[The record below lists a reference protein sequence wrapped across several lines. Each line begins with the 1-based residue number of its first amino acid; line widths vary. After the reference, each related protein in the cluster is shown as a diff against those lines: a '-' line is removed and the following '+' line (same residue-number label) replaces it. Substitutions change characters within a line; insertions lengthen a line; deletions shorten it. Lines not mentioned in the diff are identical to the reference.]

1 MFILHYPMLIYIMKL
16 HELPD
21 EIKTIGEYLELKS
34 DKKESYVNSCDCNFL
49 GGDKNI
55 LILTPVAQ
63 NISFIDKGF
72 KKNDSIGIKTNNKF
86 YEGVIKELYHRDCFV
101 QINGPMPNISYGF
114 PISIYDNS
122 DISFLY
128 ENMYHAFK
136 KIFYGEDFSQ
146 VKDFLIKL
154 YSSKKSVNPNQLDSL
169 HSTPPSKELLNYFFN
184 NKLNEYQKELVSASI
199 NLMSNKENLFY
210 LGFGPPGCG
219 KTEAITEIAL
229 QCIKRKKRLL
239 ITSFTNV
246 AVDNVIERLIKL
258 NPQDKQISTLIKKLN
273 ISSLKNKIVRVGSER
288 NIKVPAVAEVSL
300 QRKLLNERNIKRDTI
315 INSCYIVGATLDM
328 LGTPIFDKINPF
340 DIMVVDE
347 ASMIESPKL
356 FLGLVKTKKFVLIG
370 DPYQLQPFLGDDK
383 KFYNNNDIL
392 NRYKKSLEYPIFKKA
407 MDLLFESN
415 NSNYYTQLRY
425 HYRSPEE
432 IIRFSNDMFY
442 EGRLICKTPK
452 SKANKYSK
460 LFDDYG
466 KNHCN
471 LIKKVFNS
479 KNKVIWV
486 DTTGIPSI
494 SEHHCEWRKNEYS
507 KTRSCCNISQAALD
521 ILFLK
526 HFLDAFW
533 ENDTYNYKGTEY
545 RKRIGIISPFNYQV
559 DLLQKYIFEHP
570 DIDPYFRH
578 TFSKPDP
585 IASIFEFIEIFNLL
599 DELEIATVHKYQGRE
614 KDIIIFDLTYWGDK
628 KSHALNNENELN
640 VALTRPKIKLIIVGS
655 FFNIKSDFIDL
666 LYDSKK
672 YVVFAHSYEHKEDIN
687 TLIEPLKNEYDS
699 ICDQLEAIIKERE
712 RTPYSLSE
720 RIGKMSDERIIRE
733 IADYI
738 LRKYPNFTE
747 KFVYKKVS
755 EKIKML
761 EKLYWDVFPERLD
774 VVAEKERFDMY
785 VHSEIKEEYSIE
797 KEVALK
803 FGEIDKI
810 GSIDNLSKLKAFLQ
824 QKMSQLDKNTYLFQ
838 GLKHIML
845 KLEKREKYLMRKAN
859 PEIGKTIFELSFYI
873 SNSNIPEKDW
883 RNLIKRWAEK
893 YRCPLPSTDSI
904 KINIDVIKNKKW
916 GGYPNIPEEGDLTYD
931 RTRIFSNG
939 QWRKRYTWKEK
950 TVNNKRINNF
960 PTIEIGNS
968 LDDLAEYIV
977 QNNLPESRWK
987 DIMDY
992 WAKRS
997 KVRRPTLNVLKG
1009 EVTRYKKYGRQK
1021 FDEAVLQSQQEKRI
1035 GTSKK
1040 DLAIYLRDNNIPRE
1054 AREKIKRMW
1063 AKQNK
1068 TVPPSDKELEEILA
1082 S

>member
-1 MFILHYPMLIYIMKL
+1 MKL

-21 EIKTIGEYLELKS
+21 EIKTIGKYLELKS
-34 DKKESYVNSCDCNFL
+34 DKKEGQVNSCDCIFF
-49 GGDKNI
+49 GVDKNI

-72 KKNDSIGIKTNNKF
+72 KKNDSIGIKANNKF

-101 QINGPMPNISYGF
+101 QINGPMPNISHSF

-122 DISFLY
+122 DVSFLY
-128 ENMYHAFK
+128 ENMYNAFR
-136 KIFYGEDFSQ
+136 KIFDGEDFSQ
-146 VKDFLIKL
+146 VKNFLIKL
-154 YSSKKSVNPNQLDSL
+154 YSSKKSANPNRLDL
-169 HSTPPSKELLNYFFN
+169 LYSTPPPKELLSYFFN
-184 NKLNEYQKELVSASI
+184 NKLNDCQKELVSASI
-199 NLMSNKENLFY
+199 NLMSNKESLFY

-258 NPQDKQISTLIKKLN
+258 NPQDKQISTLMEELN
-273 ISSLKNKIVRVGSER
+273 LPSLKNKIVRVGSER
-288 NIKVPAVAEVSL
+288 NIKVPAVAKVSL
-300 QRKLLNERNIKRDTI
+300 QRKLLNERNIKRDEI

-383 KFYNNNDIL
+383 RFYNNSDIL
-392 NRYKKSLEYPIFKKA
+392 TRYKKSLEHPIFKKA

-415 NSNYYTQLRY
+415 NSDYYTQLIY

-432 IIRFSNDMFY
+432 IIKFSNDIFY
-442 EGRLICKTPK
+442 KGRLICKTPK
-452 SKANKYSK
+452 SRANKYSK
-460 LFDDYG
+460 LLDDYG

-507 KTRSCCNISQAALD
+507 KTKSCCNVSQAALD
-521 ILFLK
+521 ILFLRY
-526 HFLDAFW
+526 FLDAFW
-533 ENDTYNYKGTEY
+533 ESNTYNYKGTEY

-578 TFSKPDP
+578 TFSKSDP

-614 KDIIIFDLTYWGDK
+614 KDIIIFDLTYWGNK
-628 KSHALNNENELN
+628 KSHALNNKNELN
-640 VALTRPKIKLIIVGS
+640 VALTRPKLKLIIVGS
-655 FFNIKSDFIDL
+655 CSNIKSEFIHL
-666 LYDSKK
+666 LYDEK

-687 TLIEPLKNEYDS
+687 TLIEPLKNEYNA
-699 ICDQLEAIIKERE
+699 ICKQLEAIKERE
-712 RTPYSLSE
+712 HIPYSLSE
-720 RIGKMSDERIIRE
+720 RMGKMSDERIIRE
-733 IADYI
+733 IVDYT
-738 LRKYPNFTE
+738 LKKYPNFTE

-755 EKIKML
+755 EKIRML

-774 VVAEKERFDMY
+774 VVAEKERFDTY
-785 VHSEIKEEYSIE
+785 VDSEIEEEYRVE
-797 KEVALK
+797 KEVASE

-810 GSIDNLSKLKAFLQ
+810 DSIDNLNKLKAFLQ

-838 GLKHIML
+838 GLKHMML
-845 KLEKREKYLMRKAN
+845 KLEKKEKYLMRKAN

-873 SNSNIPEKDW
+873 SNNSIPEKDW
-883 RNLIKRWAEK
+883 ENLANMWAERH
-893 YRCPLPSTDSI
+893 RCPPPSINSI

-916 GGYPNIPEEGDLTYD
+916 SGYPNIPEEGDLTYD
-931 RTRIFSNG
+931 GTRIFSDG
-939 QWRKRYTWKEK
+939 LWKERYTWKEK
-950 TVNNKRINNF
+950 TADKKRINKSR
-960 PTIEIGNS
+960 TVEIGNS

-987 DIMDY
+987 DTIDY

-997 KVRRPTLNVLKG
+997 KVRRPTLNVLKR
-1009 EVTRYKKYGRQK
+1009 EIARYKKYGRQK
-1021 FDEAVLQSQQEKRI
+1021 FDGVALQSQQEKRI

-1040 DLAIYLRDNNIPRE
+1040 DLAIYLRNNDIPKKDW
-1054 AREKIKRMW
+1054 EKYKRMW

-1068 TVPPSDKELEEILA
+1068 EILPSNKELEEILDNE
-1082 S
+1082 